1 MTTKPLAHDFW
12 GTFETQPMVKFV
24 IRVYRLQGS
33 ANFLNSVKTL
43 WLTYHFCRVK
53 LSVRVLF
60 IGKSLLG
67 RLRLWV
73 WRPSTHVAGLVYPDF
88 SWDPMKQ
95 HSWCYLFPL
104 IYWGSFLCPQ
114 LSCLFFVSL
123 GFLWISALL
132 YNPDPIHL
140 SWRLHGLSHAD
151 MGYVVQAISCSL
163 HLLFCG

>member
-1 MTTKPLAHDFW
+1 MTIKPLAHDFW
-12 GTFETQPMVKFV
+12 GTFETQTMVKFV

-43 WLTYHFCRVK
+43 WLTYYFCSVQF
-53 LSVRVLF
+53 SVRVLF
-60 IGKSLLG
+60 IGKSLLE

-73 WRPSTHVAGLVYPDF
+73 WSPSTHVYPVKSNETD
-88 SWDPMKQ
+88 
-95 HSWCYLFPL
+95 SWCHVFPL
-104 IYWGSFLCPQ
+104 IYWVSFLCPQ
-114 LSCLFFVSL
+114 FLSCLFSVSL

-132 YNPDPIHL
+132 SNPDPIHL

-151 MGYVVQAISCSL
+151 MGYMVQAISCSL